1 MKKSEDSQ
9 DYRAQWK
16 KRQYLHYGNSRRRER
31 KKNLASVFKTITAE
45 NFSNLEEKW
54 TDPWDQKDPK

>member
-1 MKKSEDSQ
+1 MKKEAIFALWEFQ
-9 DYRAQWK
+9 K
-16 KRQYLHYGNSRRRER
+16 KRK

-54 TDPWDQKDPK
+54 TDP